1 MMGIE
6 HLQQED
12 EASTLIGGRVAAE
25 GAAGSHMPQE
35 PIKTGCRVNAD
46 WEVVIQRQNQREG
59 NQQIAGPY
67 EDPVCAIAVANHQL
81 MNCAGV
87 MFGND
92 IVPVNGIKRT
102 DRSSDGSCGF
112 EHDHTCRKALVPE
125 CRSLVRWL

>member
-46 WEVVIQRQNQREG
+46 REVVVQRQNQREG
-59 NQQIAGPY
+59 NRQIAGPY
-67 EDPVCAIAVANHQL
+67 EYPVCAIAVANHKL
-81 MNCAGV
+81 VRCAG
-87 MFGND
+87 MMLGND
-92 IVPVNGIKRT
+92 IVPVNGFDRIG
-102 DRSSDGSCGF
+102 RSSNGNCRF
-112 EHDHTCRKALVPE
+112 EHDHACRKVLVPE
-125 CRSLVRWL
+125 RRSLVRRL